1 MRLVIAEKPS
11 VAQSLSAVIG
21 ANARKD
27 GYLEGNGWRVS
38 WCVGHLAGLADAD
51 SYDPKYAKW
60 RYDDLPI
67 LPSDWKM
74 SVGRDKKKQ
83 FDILKKLLCAPDVT
97 EVVNACDAGREG
109 ELIFRNVYELAGCKK
124 PMKRLWISSMED
136 SAIREGFEN
145 LRPGA
150 DYDGLHQA
158 ALCRAKADWLVGI
171 NATRLFSVLYRRTLN
186 IGRVM
191 SPTLALIVQR
201 EAEIEAFQ
209 PEPFYTVALELPGF
223 TAVGARMKDKTA
235 AKELQTACR
244 GGSAVV
250 KQAQRKEK
258 SEKPPAL
265 YDLTTLQRDANR
277 LLGFTA
283 QQTLDYLQNLYEK
296 KLCTYPRTDSRYLT
310 SDMAEGL
317 PVLVNLTANAMPFRK
332 GIGITCNPEAVINDK
347 KVTDHHAVI
356 PTRNLRDADL
366 SALPVGEKAVLE
378 LVAARLLCAVAE
390 PHLYEET
397 AATLVCAG
405 QEFAAKGKTIQ
416 RPGWRRLDAAYHA
429 GLKNAPEP
437 EERPE
442 EKTLPE
448 LSEGQSLSVSNA
460 SVKEGKTSPP
470 KHFTEDTL
478 LSAMENAG
486 KEDMPDTAERKGLGT
501 PATRAGILEKLA
513 STGFLERKKSKKTV
527 QLMPSRDARSLI
539 TVLPEQLQS
548 PLLTAEWEYRLGEI
562 ERGELSPEEFLSG
575 IYAMLREL
583 AATYQVVKGTEYLF
597 SPPRE
602 AVGRCPRCGGE
613 VTESQKGFFCQSE
626 TCRFAIW
633 KDSKWWSAKKKQ
645 PTKAIVAALLKDGR
659 ARLTGC
665 YSEKTGKTYDADVL
679 LEDTGEYVN
688 FKLDFGQRKGGPS

>member
-332 GIGITCNPEAVINDK
+332 GIGIVCNPEAVINDK

-688 FKLDFGQRKGGPS
+688 FKLDFGQRKGGS